1 MNARERAS
9 IRKQRRFQGLRR
21 G

>member
-1 MNARERAS
+1 MNARERAW